1 MQYKK
6 RLPLSFFL
14 NLTVQPLLLPF
25 FQSCRLALG
34 QVGFHFKIG
43 LGQVQSFPVIHS
55 HFFMYQISKDFPLN
69 AGRGGQA
76 SSKKQLNG
84 KCYPKLID
92 NASRKGMQ
100 VALKRFDNKF

>member
-1 MQYKK
+1 
-6 RLPLSFFL
+6 
-14 NLTVQPLLLPF
+14 
-25 FQSCRLALG
+25 
-34 QVGFHFKIG
+34 
-43 LGQVQSFPVIHS
+43 
-55 HFFMYQISKDFPLN
+55 MYQISKDFPLN